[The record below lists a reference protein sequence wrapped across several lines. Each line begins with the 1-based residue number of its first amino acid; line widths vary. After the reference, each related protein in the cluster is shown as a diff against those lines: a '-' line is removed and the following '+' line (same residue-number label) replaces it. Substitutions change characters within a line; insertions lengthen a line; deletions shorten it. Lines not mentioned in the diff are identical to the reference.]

1 MSAASESAQA
11 PSLPSQV
18 AVVYT
23 PATDRGP
30 LPGPGGLYSVHG
42 LGLDS
47 RARNLTQAVKR
58 SFISEPVPRV
68 RGPSPPARQGAAG
81 RITKPEPQ
89 VPTESAAHTE

>member
-58 SFISEPVPRV
+58 SFISEAPARA
-68 RGPSPPARQGAAG
+68 RGPPGESPSLSRRFQLSQP
-81 RITKPEPQ
+81 
-89 VPTESAAHTE
+89 PTPNRHRRRH